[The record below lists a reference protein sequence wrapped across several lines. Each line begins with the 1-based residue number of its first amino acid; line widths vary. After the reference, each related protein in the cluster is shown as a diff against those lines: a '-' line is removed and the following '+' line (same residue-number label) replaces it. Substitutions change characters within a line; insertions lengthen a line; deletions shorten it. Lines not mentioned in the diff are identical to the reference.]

1 MAAAPS
7 TCGAAAP
14 PTVSIMNVRNG
25 ASTLAVALQ
34 SVLAQTFADWELV
47 VWDGGSTD
55 GSQQVVAAFAEPR
68 IRSHASPSPTHLA
81 AARVQAMAQARG
93 SWLAFLDQDDVW
105 LPHKLQHQMAL
116 AQDGVDLVYG
126 RTVKYFEHGGRRDF
140 DHRHEHRSL
149 PEGDIFQALVAQSC
163 FICMSSA
170 MLRRVAVQRA
180 GAMPSGLQVA
190 PDYWLFLA
198 LSRAGAA
205 RAVQEPVCLY
215 RVHDGGMTAA
225 SLGPI
230 QDEALALLLH
240 FEPHIP
246 SVLLRKRRA
255 VHHSVGAYVQMCT
268 AGQRGAG
275 LQRLLKRGAVGYLLS
290 RPLARAWRAGHRR
303 LHLAQ
308 WQVTA
313 QQAGL
318 VLPMTLPM
326 SLPASLPSTLPMTQD
341 QGRL

>member
-1 MAAAPS
+1 MNMAAAPS
-7 TCGAAAP
+7 MPGAAAAP
-14 PTVSIMNVRNG
+14 AVSIIMNVRNG
-25 ASTLAVALQ
+25 ARTLAVALQ

-47 VWDGGSTD
+47 VWDDGSTD
-55 GSQQVVAAFAEPR
+55 GSQHVVAACADPR
-68 IRSHASPSPTHLA
+68 IRSHTSPSPSHLG
-81 AARVQAMAQARG
+81 AARVQSMAAARG
-93 SWLAFLDQDDVW
+93 TWLAFLDQDDVW
-105 LPHKLQHQMAL
+105 LPHKLQRQMAL

-126 RTVKYFEHGGRRDF
+126 RTVKYFETGGRSDF
-140 DHRHEHRSL
+140 DHRHEHCGL
-149 PEGDIFQALVAQSC
+149 PEGDIFRVLVAQSC

-180 GAMPSGLQVA
+180 GAMPDWLQVA

-215 RVHDGGMTAA
+215 RVHAGGMTAA
-225 SLGPI
+225 SLGRI

-240 FEPHIP
+240 FEAHIP
-246 SVLLRKRRA
+246 PALLRTRQQ

-275 LQRLLKRGAVGYLLS
+275 WQRLLKQGAVGYLLT

-303 LHLAQ
+303 WQQPQ

-313 QQAGL
+313 QRAGL
-318 VLPMTLPM
+318 VLPARLPT
-326 SLPASLPSTLPMTQD
+326 AQD
-341 QGRL
+341 KGRG